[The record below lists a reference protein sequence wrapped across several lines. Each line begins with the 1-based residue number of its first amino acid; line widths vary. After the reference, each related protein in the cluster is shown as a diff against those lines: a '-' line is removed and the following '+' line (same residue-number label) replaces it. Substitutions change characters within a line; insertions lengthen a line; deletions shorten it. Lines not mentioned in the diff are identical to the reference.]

1 MHYIRLLRPP
11 ALSTDQRGTSSVH
24 VVLTITTDLGDSF
37 LSPEASIKLKAGVY
51 AASLDAKGNK
61 PQPSDIKTS
70 QILEWRP
77 GTRVIKT
84 DLPLGICSS
93 TDLRVFVFPTSQAW
107 AGSTRDVVSSLRSD
121 DRGRI
126 MPVWADVHYPGVE
139 APHVSFRRLRI
150 GSEESPSFVQVEED
164 IGESIAR
171 HIWDAGV
178 VATSILLENGT
189 SSVNSET
196 LPKLTQVLASDGPL
210 HIMELGC
217 GVGILGLGIAAL
229 LSGSHRQSSQ
239 LLLTDLPEAEDR
251 TQANIDCLA
260 STLPSE
266 AQTIPSFESLD
277 WEDGRKGKFG
287 PRVQENFWHLIVL
300 SDCTYNVDM
309 LPALV
314 GTLTA
319 LHDAN
324 KNHVPAG
331 EAATTHVL
339 LATKPRHRSEK
350 ALFDLMSKGGWV
362 VAEQDILPLP
372 VMGQQPESVEIY
384 IFEQ

>member
-11 ALSTDQRGTSSVH
+11 ALSTDQRGASSVH

-37 LSPEASIKLKAGVY
+37 LSPEAPIKLKAGAY
-51 AASLDAKGNK
+51 AASVDAKGGK

-77 GTRVIKT
+77 GTR
-84 DLPLGICSS
+84 
-93 TDLRVFVFPTSQAW
+93 R
-107 AGSTRDVVSSLRSD
+107 
-121 DRGRI
+121 
-126 MPVWADVHYPGVE
+126 
-139 APHVSFRRLRI
+139 PHVSFRRLRI
-150 GSEESPSFVQVEED
+150 GSEEAPFFVQVEED

-189 SSVNSET
+189 SSVNSGT
-196 LPKLTQVLASDGPL
+196 VPKLTQVLASDGPL

-229 LSGSHRQSSQ
+229 LSGPQRQSSQ

-266 AQTIPSFESLD
+266 AQKIPSFESLD

-287 PRVQENFWHLIVL
+287 PRVQDNFWHLIVL

-331 EAATTHVL
+331 EIATTRVL
-339 LATKPRHRSEK
+339 LATKPRHESEK
-350 ALFDLMSKGGWV
+350 ALFDLMSKGGWF
-362 VAEQDILPLP
+362 VAEQDVLPLP
-372 VMGQQPESVEIY
+372 VMGQEPESVEIY

>member
-11 ALSTDQRGTSSVH
+11 SFSTDRRGASSVH

-37 LSPEASIKLKAGVY
+37 LKPEAPIKLKTGIY
-51 AASLDAKGNK
+51 EASVDADGRK
-61 PQPSDIKTS
+61 PQPSDIKAS
-70 QILEWRP
+70 QILDWRP
-77 GTRVIKT
+77 GTRVLKT

-93 TDLRVFVFPTSQAW
+93 TNLRVFVFPTAQAW
-107 AGSTRDVVSSLRSD
+107 AGSTWDVVSSLRPD

-126 MPVWADVHYPGVE
+126 LPVWADVHYPGME

-150 GSEESPSFVQVEED
+150 GREEAPAYVQVEED

-178 VATSILLENGT
+178 VATSVLLERGT
-189 SSVNSET
+189 APVADGA
-196 LPKLTQVLASDGPL
+196 LPKLTEILTSDGPINVL
-210 HIMELGC
+210 ELGC

-229 LSGSHRQSSQ
+229 LSGSQRQVAQ

-260 STLPSE
+260 LTLPSG
-266 AQTIPSFESLD
+266 AQTKPSFESLD
-277 WEDGRKGKFG
+277 WEDGRQGNFG
-287 PRVQENFWHLIVL
+287 PRVRERPWHLIVL

-309 LPALV
+309 LPVLV

-319 LHDAN
+319 LHEAN
-324 KNHVPAG
+324 RRYLSAT
-331 EAATTHVL
+331 EACSTRVL
-339 LATKPRHRSEK
+339 LATKPRHESEK
-350 ALFDLMSKGGWV
+350 ALFDLMTQGGWT
-362 VAEQDILPLP
+362 VAEQDVLSLQI
-372 VMGQQPESVEIY
+372 MGGRQESVELY
-384 IFEQ
+384 LFEQ